1 MPDAK
6 PVKARLEE
14 LWRFRR
20 PFDQVLPD
28 DLDHAHISPRVGP
41 LWLSQA
47 GEPSPAQK
55 QAPVLITAHG
65 FSATPFES
73 SYLLDYLLTAHPDWQ
88 GARVMLGAHGS
99 DIAEFRRARWQDWQ
113 APLEQELVALQRLG
127 YAQQTVIAT
136 STGCALL
143 LELLSRRA
151 FPAIQKL
158 VLIAPL
164 VQPREKLVKWVSWA
178 RKAGVQAVANDFEP
192 DWIRCWYREL
202 PLHAVEQLNLLCS
215 ELQGI
220 LKRGLRL
227 PADLE
232 ILIVQSRGD
241 RVVHP
246 HSAEI
251 LARSLEH
258 NQVELLW
265 LASRWH
271 LPILPRK
278 DDPRENAIKDRVFAR
293 IAQFI
298 ASPLPPWP

>member
-6 PVKARLEE
+6 PIKARLAE

-28 DLDHAHISPRVGP
+28 DLDHAHVAPRVGP
-41 LWLSQA
+41 IWLSQA
-47 GEPSPAQK
+47 GSPSALQQK
-55 QAPVLITAHG
+55 SPVLITVHG
-65 FSATPFES
+65 FSATPFETH
-73 SYLLDYLLTAHPDWQ
+73 YLLAELLDKHPDWQ

-99 DIAEFRRARWQDWQ
+99 AISEFRTASWQDWQ
-113 APLEQELVALQRLG
+113 SPLEQELSALQRLG
-127 YAQQTVIAT
+127 YANQTLIAT

-164 VQPREKLVKWVSWA
+164 VRPREKLVQFVSWA

-202 PLHAVEQLNLLCS
+202 PLHAVEQLHLLCS
-215 ELQGI
+215 NLQRI
-220 LKRGLRL
+220 LKQGLHL
-227 PADLE
+227 PPELE

-241 RVVHP
+241 RVVDP
-246 HSAEI
+246 ESAQI
-251 LARSLEH
+251 LAQALKH
-258 NQVELLW
+258 NQVEVLW
-265 LASRWH
+265 LNSRWH

-278 DDPRENAIKDRVFAR
+278 DDPRENAIKDRVFGR
-293 IAQFI
+293 IDQFL
-298 ASPLPPWP
+298 SQPLPKWP